1 MTLKL
6 YFAPG
11 ACSFVP
17 HVLLEASGAAFEPV
31 MVKLH
36 KGEQQ
41 SPEYRAINPRAQ
53 VPVLVDGAEVIT
65 QILAIIGYLN
75 DRFPRLGFLPAE
87 PLARARAMETLAWMN
102 NTVHPAFTHIFMPQK
117 FSDNPAVHED
127 LRRYNAGLY
136 RGMMGELQ
144 ALVQRAKAAGQD
156 WLGGANFG
164 PMDAYAL
171 TLTALGQRSRAWIRL
186 AFPALWAHR
195 AEVWRQLPAAA
206 AGDGARAPA
215 IESLSRPGCLRRP
228 QARMNE
234 PQSGRLGVEAQADP
248 QAPGVAAPGRASSM
262 RDRWRRAA
270 AQFPARWAGP
280 GLSRPR
286 WYPAPGRKAG
296 TPARALTPGCP
307 GQLSSTCT
315 SSTWPNGSVSRL
327 AL

>member
-75 DRFPRLGFLPAE
+75 DRFPRSGFLPAE

-144 ALVQRAKAAGQD
+144 ALVQRANAAGQD
-156 WLGGANFG
+156 WLGGAYFG

-171 TLTALGQRSRAWIRL
+171 TLTRWGSIAGIDPAD
-186 AFPALWAHR
+186 FPDLWAFVQRVAAH
-195 AEVWRQLPAAA
+195 PAAA
-206 AGDGARAPA
+206 RVIERERLQLNLFKPA
-215 IESLSRPGCLRRP
+215 
-228 QARMNE
+228 
-234 PQSGRLGVEAQADP
+234 
-248 QAPGVAAPGRASSM
+248 
-262 RDRWRRAA
+262 
-270 AQFPARWAGP
+270 
-280 GLSRPR
+280 
-286 WYPAPGRKAG
+286 
-296 TPARALTPGCP
+296 
-307 GQLSSTCT
+307 
-315 SSTWPNGSVSRL
+315 
-327 AL
+327 